1 MICAR
6 KMMLGRL
13 QVLMEL
19 EVQDQKAQVYHH
31 ETCLRLSFIM
41 FGNITRTKFG
51 AFVLVVI
58 ELV

>member
-1 MICAR
+1 
-6 KMMLGRL
+6 MLGRL
-13 QVLMEL
+13 QVLLEL

-31 ETCLRLSFIM
+31 ETCLRLFFIM

-51 AFVLVVI
+51 TFVLVVF